1 MKSRAMSTIKEA
13 SLFIVLLAIL
23 IPLLYV
29 PSYML
34 YTWIDQTTFPNVSP
48 EISKLND
55 QMKENE
61 KGAALAR
68 AMVNQLE
75 RELNSGPWGLFGWS
89 VNDLFISPTRWL
101 DNRANRQRGVI
112 FATRMLTQFFST
124 NLAKYGS
131 VDEENENLKEA
142 RTKCFAYTEDKW
154 WFASSESR
162 YKEGIELV
170 NQYSKNLIAGKAVY
184 NMRTDDQYNL
194 LKFIIGPEFID
205 QPLGKLIQSNDEV
218 KFTDL
223 DDRIYYAQG
232 VILVVRDFVTAFVKM
247 YPDIIEK
254 GGKENMRIAMKDMNR
269 ICSFDPLIV
278 LRGDHDSLFAD
289 HRGKL
294 ARYLISFRE
303 RLNDV
308 AQSIRR

>member
-1 MKSRAMSTIKEA
+1 MKSRAVSTLKEA
-13 SLFIVLLAIL
+13 SLFIVIIAVL

-29 PSYML
+29 PAYTL
-34 YTWIDQTTFPNVSP
+34 YTMIDQTTFPKVSS
-48 EISKLND
+48 EIRNLKPD
-55 QMKENE
+55 MKENR
-61 KGAALAR
+61 KGAALAQ
-68 AMVNQLE
+68 AMILQLE
-75 RELNSGPWGLFGWS
+75 REMRSGPWGIFGWS
-89 VNDLFISPTRWL
+89 VNDLLISPTRWL

-124 NLAKYGS
+124 NLAKYGR

-142 RTKCFAYTEDKW
+142 RTKCFAYTETKW
-154 WFASSESR
+154 WFASTESR
-162 YKEGIELV
+162 YREGIKLV
-170 NQYSKNLIAGKAVY
+170 NEYRENLLENKAVY

-194 LKFIIGPEFID
+194 LTFIIGPQFID
-205 QPLGKLIQSNDEV
+205 QPLGRLIQSNDEV
-218 KFTDL
+218 DFTDL

-232 VILVVRDFVTAFVKM
+232 VILVVRDFITAFTEM
-247 YPDIIEK
+247 YPDIVEK
-254 GGKENMRIAMKDMNR
+254 GGKENMRIAMKDMDR
-269 ICSFDPLIV
+269 ICTFDPLIV

-294 ARYLISFRE
+294 ARYLISLRE